1 MLLSRRSI
9 SVRDW
14 SVCWLI
20 TSCPWDTGKGL
31 GSTRM
36 AAGLVSCG
44 SITSTG
50 CVSTDGGISGF
61 GRGITNMVPKVNATM
76 IMSALAAST
85 WFTGMFSTEA
95 GYEGHPRI
103 FST

>member
-1 MLLSRRSI
+1 
-9 SVRDW
+9 
-14 SVCWLI
+14 
-20 TSCPWDTGKGL
+20 
-31 GSTRM
+31 M

-61 GRGITNMVPKVNATM
+61 GRGSTIMLPKVNATM

-85 WFTGMFSTEA
+85 WFTGMLSTGAE
-95 GYEGHPRI
+95 YVDHPE
-103 FST
+103 TCAT